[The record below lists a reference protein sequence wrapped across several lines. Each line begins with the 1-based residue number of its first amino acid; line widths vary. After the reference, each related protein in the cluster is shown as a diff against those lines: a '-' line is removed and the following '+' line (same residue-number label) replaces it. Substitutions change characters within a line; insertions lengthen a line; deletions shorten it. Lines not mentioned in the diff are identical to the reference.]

1 MDYDKKVSRALES
14 EGRLLEIAVA
24 FGRLG
29 LTSFGGPIAHLGYLR
44 REFVENRKWLDER
57 AYADLVALCQ
67 LLPGPASSQCVFAL
81 GLLRAGIIGG
91 LIASFFFTAPS
102 ALLMILFGIGI
113 HQISD
118 LNHQGWL
125 RGLQLA
131 AVAVVAQ
138 AVLGMSRALCPDRER
153 ASFAFA
159 GAILLLLLPGPGT
172 QILVLIL
179 GGLAGLLLLQ
189 SSTSPEYPVQAGPD
203 QRSLGAFYFVVW
215 LLLLFGLPAV
225 VTLTRSHWLETFYAF
240 FRSGSLVFGGGH
252 VVLPLLQ
259 SAVVDPG
266 WISQS
271 DFLSGYGAAQALP
284 GPLFT
289 FAGYLGA
296 AGEPGGWI
304 GGIWTL
310 IAIFLP
316 GWLLVLAT
324 LPFWHQLRS
333 HGRLRRAMDG
343 ANAAV
348 VGILGSTLYSP
359 IFIGTV
365 HTTIQFALVLLLFA
379 LLVVWKLP
387 SWVIAL
393 AAAGLGQWLLG
404 QS

>member
-1 MDYDKKVSRALES
+1 MGYDKNGSRALES
-14 EGRLLEIAVA
+14 EGRLMEIAVA

-29 LTSFGGPIAHLGYLR
+29 LTSFGGPIAHLSYFR
-44 REFVENRKWLDER
+44 REFIENRKWLDDR

-67 LLPGPASSQCVFAL
+67 LLPGPASSQVVFAL

-91 LIASFFFTAPS
+91 VIASFLFTAPS
-102 ALLMILFGIGI
+102 ALLMILFGLGI
-113 HQISD
+113 HQVSD

-125 RGLQLA
+125 SGLQLA

-153 ASFAFA
+153 ASFAFVA
-159 GAILLLLLPGPGT
+159 ATLLLLLPGPVP
-172 QILVLIL
+172 QIGVLIL
-179 GGLAGLLLLQ
+179 GGLTGIVLLH
-189 SSTSPEYPVQAGPD
+189 SPNHSQDSPQKRLEWRPTGVFY
-203 QRSLGAFYFVVW
+203 LGVW
-215 LLLLFGLPAV
+215 LLFLLGLPL
-225 VTLTRSHWLETFYAF
+225 VTSLTGSHWLETFNAF

-259 SAVVDPG
+259 SAVVDRG

-296 AGEPGGWI
+296 AGQPGGWV
-304 GGIWTL
+304 GGIWAL

-324 LPFWHQLRS
+324 LPFWNQLRS
-333 HGRLRRAMDG
+333 HSVLRRAMDG
-343 ANAAV
+343 ANATV

-359 IFIGTV
+359 IFVGTV
-365 HTTIQFALVLLLFA
+365 HTTTQFSLVLLLFA

-393 AAAGLGQWLLG
+393 AAAGLGQWFLR
-404 QS
+404 S

>member
-1 MDYDKKVSRALES
+1 MGYDKNVSRALES
-14 EGRLLEIAVA
+14 EGGLMEMALA

-29 LTSFGGPIAHLGYLR
+29 LTSFGGPIAHLSYLR
-44 REFVENRKWLDER
+44 REFVENRKWLDDR

-67 LLPGPASSQCVFAL
+67 LLPGPASSQVVFAI

-91 LIASFFFTAPS
+91 LIASFLFTTPS
-102 ALLMILFGIGI
+102 AVLMILFGLGI

-153 ASFAFA
+153 ASFAFVA
-159 GAILLLLLPGPGT
+159 ATLLLLLPGPAS
-172 QILVLIL
+172 QIVVLIL
-179 GGLAGLLLLQ
+179 GGLTGIVVLRSPTQ
-189 SSTSPEYPVQAGPD
+189 SQESILAESSG
-203 QRSLGAFYFVVW
+203 RSNGIVFFFIW
-215 LLLLFGLPAV
+215 LLLLTGLPLLV
-225 VTLTRSHWLETFYAF
+225 SLNGSRWIETFAAF

-259 SAVVDPG
+259 SAAVDPG

-271 DFLSGYGAAQALP
+271 DFLSGYGAAQAVP

-296 AGEPGGWI
+296 AGQPGGWI
-304 GGIWTL
+304 GGVWAL

-324 LPFWHQLRS
+324 LPFWNQLRS
-333 HGRLRRAMDG
+333 HSVLRRAMDG
-343 ANAAV
+343 ANATV

-359 IFIGTV
+359 IFVGTV
-365 HTTIQFALVLLLFA
+365 HTATQFSLVLFLFG

-387 SWVIAL
+387 SWIIAL
-393 AAAGLGQWLLG
+393 AAAGLGQWFFP
-404 QS
+404 Q

>member
-1 MDYDKKVSRALES
+1 MGYDKNVSRALES
-14 EGRLLEIAVA
+14 EGGLMEMALA

-29 LTSFGGPIAHLGYLR
+29 LTSFGGPIAHLSYLR
-44 REFVENRKWLDER
+44 REFVENRKWLDDR

-67 LLPGPASSQCVFAL
+67 LLPGPASSQVVFAI

-91 LIASFFFTAPS
+91 LIASFLFTTPS
-102 ALLMILFGIGI
+102 AVLMILFGLGI

-153 ASFAFA
+153 ASFAFVA
-159 GAILLLLLPGPGT
+159 ATLLLLLPGPAS
-172 QILVLIL
+172 QIVVLIL
-179 GGLAGLLLLQ
+179 GGLTGIVVLRSPTQ
-189 SSTSPEYPVQAGPD
+189 SQESILAESSG
-203 QRSLGAFYFVVW
+203 RSNGIVFFFIW
-215 LLLLFGLPAV
+215 LLLLIGLPLLV
-225 VTLTRSHWLETFYAF
+225 SLNGSRWIETFAAF

-259 SAVVDPG
+259 SAAVDPG

-271 DFLSGYGAAQALP
+271 DFLSGYGAAQAVP

-296 AGEPGGWI
+296 AGQPGGWI
-304 GGIWTL
+304 GGVWAL

-324 LPFWHQLRS
+324 LPFWNQLRS
-333 HGRLRRAMDG
+333 HSVLRRAMDG
-343 ANAAV
+343 ANATV
-348 VGILGSTLYSP
+348 VGILGATLYSP
-359 IFIGTV
+359 IFVGTV
-365 HTTIQFALVLLLFA
+365 HTATQFSLVLFLFG

-387 SWVIAL
+387 SWIIAL
-393 AAAGLGQWLLG
+393 AAAGLGQWFFP
-404 QS
+404 Q